1 MERRTVEVERRT
13 TEAPAEN
20 PATVQARTAFSA
32 GSPVPLGLVAY
43 SIPMFMAGAAVGG
56 WWTHPRV
63 AVLAVVPTLIIFGGI
78 AQFLAGMWAY
88 RTGETLAATFF
99 AVFGAAF
106 GTLGLALRFGVLG
119 AGMWPLGI
127 AAGCLCFVALYIGLG
142 ALASNP
148 AVGVTSL
155 ALAVALF
162 FAAWSLFAGGLGW
175 ANVVAGWAAVVSGG
189 LGLICSSG
197 VAVGSG
203 ILRFRNIG
211 PFGLLAHRP
220 LRAQAHRT

>member
-1 MERRTVEVERRT
+1 
-13 TEAPAEN
+13 
-20 PATVQARTAFSA
+20 
-32 GSPVPLGLVAY
+32 
-43 SIPMFMAGAAVGG
+43 MFIAGAGLGG
-56 WWTHPRV
+56 WWTHPLV
-63 AVLAVVPTLIIFGGI
+63 TVNAVVATLIIFGGI

-88 RTGETLAATFF
+88 RTGETLEATFF

-142 ALASNP
+142 ALVSDP
-148 AVGVTSL
+148 AIGITSL

-175 ANVVAGWAAVVSGG
+175 ANAVAGWAAVVSGG

-203 ILRFRNIG
+203 LLRFRNIG

-220 LRAQAHRT
+220 LSASAHRP